1 MNKDGSSSSFG
12 EVLYSASLRISP
24 PHAGH
29 PRYWEK
35 NRIFKACVLSVIVA
49 AVFTFLCC
57 AKKKTAA
64 SLVEGGGWIS
74 LFNGRDLEGW
84 IPKFAKSDAGVNYKN
99 TFRVENGVL
108 KASYDEYEKFD
119 GEFGHLFYKEPF
131 GHYVLRV
138 EYRFTGDQTPGGPS
152 WAFRNSGVM
161 FHSQSPESMGLEQS
175 FPVSIEAQFLG
186 GNGTDERPTANL
198 CTPGTNV
205 VIAGELVTRHCTNAT
220 SATYHGDQWVT
231 VEIEVN
237 GGSTVRHIIDG
248 KAVIEYEQP
257 QLDPADAEGQKLI
270 NDGVLLLEKG
280 YMALQAESHPVEFR
294 KVEIKVLK

>member
-1 MNKDGSSSSFG
+1 
-12 EVLYSASLRISP
+12 
-24 PHAGH
+24 
-29 PRYWEK
+29 
-35 NRIFKACVLSVIVA
+35 
-49 AVFTFLCC
+49 
-57 AKKKTAA
+57 
-64 SLVEGGGWIS
+64 
-74 LFNGRDLEGW
+74 
-84 IPKFAKSDAGVNYKN
+84 
-99 TFRVENGVL
+99 
-108 KASYDEYEKFD
+108 
-119 GEFGHLFYKEPF
+119 
-131 GHYVLRV
+131 
-138 EYRFTGDQTPGGPS
+138 
-152 WAFRNSGVM
+152 M

-280 YMALQAESHPVEFR
+280 YMALRAESHPVEFR

>member
-1 MNKDGSSSSFG
+1 MRKRTLLILG
-12 EVLYSASLRISP
+12 L
-24 PHAGH
+24 
-29 PRYWEK
+29 WT
-35 NRIFKACVLSVIVA
+35 VA
-49 AVFTFLCC
+49 AALAAPGCVRKEG
-57 AKKKTAA
+57 AGPAGSAAAA
-64 SLVEGGGWIS
+64 SDEGWVS

-84 IPKFAKSDAGVNYKN
+84 VPKFAMSDVGVNFKD
-99 TFRVENGVL
+99 TFRVEGGLL
-108 KASYDEYEKFD
+108 KVAYDRYEKFD

-138 EYRFTGDQTPGGPS
+138 EYRFTGEQTPGGPS

-186 GNGTDERPTANL
+186 GNGTEERPTANL

-205 VIAGELVTRHCTNAT
+205 VMAGELVTRHCTNSA

-237 GGSTVRHIIDG
+237 GGGGVRHLIDG
-248 KAVIEYEQP
+248 KAVIEYEAP
-257 QLDPADAEGQKLI
+257 QLDPDDPEARKLI
-270 NDGVLLLEKG
+270 KDGVLALEEG
-280 YMALQAESHPVEFR
+280 YIALQAESHPLEFR
-294 KVEIKVLK
+294 KVEIRVLKRSSGSS